1 MGVLESRWSRDLIA
15 LGGNLDSSSDS
26 TGIALLVAWVAMAF
40 VVAYVAGQKN
50 RSKVG
55 FFWLSIFL
63 SPLIGLLV
71 AIAIPKGSKNAN
83 RLSQCPYCKEEIVVD
98 ALVCRHCGKELDPQ
112 TQQKEVLAKV
122 KETEA
127 ANEKGRRF
135 GQKLRG
141 WVFLSFGLLWLV
153 AMVSVF
159 FFSGIPVDATV
170 LIAVGIAAVFFYFGI
185 SQLSKSRK

>member
-1 MGVLESRWSRDLIA
+1 M
-15 LGGNLDSSSDS
+15 NSSSDS
-26 TGIALLVAWVAMAF
+26 TGIALLVAWVVMAF

-55 FFWLSIFL
+55 FFWLAIFL
-63 SPLIGLLV
+63 SPLIGFVV
-71 AIAIPKGSKNAN
+71 AIAIPRGSKNAN

-98 ALVCRHCGKELDPQ
+98 ALVCRHCGKELDPE

-127 ANEKGRRF
+127 DTEKGRRF

-153 AMVSVF
+153 AMLSVL

-170 LIAVGIAAVFFYFGI
+170 LIAVGIVALFFYFGI